1 MLPDSRKTNTRDEM
15 KNIESERH
23 SIIILIGPMS
33 TGKGTIAQLL
43 ADKLGI
49 PRYEMDELRH
59 RFYGEMGYDE
69 KLASKI
75 VGDEGMM
82 SLIRYWKPFEAY
94 AVERA
99 LEEFEDCVLDFG
111 AGHSVYEDEE
121 FFSRVENALK
131 PIENVILIL
140 PSPDPDRSVEI
151 VNQRFSELMVREVGK
166 IDLELLQLNE
176 HFVRHPS
183 NSMLAKKTVYTE
195 SQTAEETTAEILKW
209 IRNSNGADEGKE
221 KHHPVQFSFNFP

>member
-1 MLPDSRKTNTRDEM
+1 MSPDSRKTSTRDDM
-15 KNIESERH
+15 KNAESENH
-23 SIIILIGPMS
+23 SIIVLIGPMS

-75 VGDEGMM
+75 IGDEGMM
-82 SLIRYWKPFEAY
+82 SLIHYWKPFEAY

-99 LEEFEDCVLDFG
+99 LEEFENCVIDFG

-121 FFSRVENALK
+121 FFSRVKTALEPVEK
-131 PIENVILIL
+131 VILIL
-140 PSPDPDRSVEI
+140 PSPDLDRSVEI
-151 VNQRFSELMVREVGK
+151 VNERFSDLLVREVGK
-166 IDLELLQLNE
+166 VDQELLRLNE
-176 HFVRHPS
+176 YFVRHPS
-183 NSMLAKKTVYTE
+183 NSMLAKKIVYTE
-195 SQTAEETTAEILKW
+195 GQTAEETTAEILKW
-209 IRNSNGADEGKE
+209 IRDNGGVDKGKE
-221 KHHPVQFSFNFP
+221 KHNPEQLSFNFP